1 MSKLILYEAA
11 LIGIILGVVSGLIP
25 GVGNF
30 VLMLLIFPFL
40 GNFGVYEL
48 LVLYASMAAI
58 SQYVGSIPATLYSI
72 PGESSSYPT
81 VIESKKLNS
90 VDSVSNAIS
99 GSAFGSF
106 FGSVLVLGLCYWL
119 ADYAN
124 LISYFYST
132 KIIVVLL
139 IVVSVAVCATAGNGW
154 RINIALLLA
163 GFALGV
169 IGYNNYFNT
178 TVLTFNNPYL
188 YAGLP
193 LEVVLICL
201 FAVPQIMENYSLKN
215 TKIQNTLIYNA
226 TKVYIVNPIQTLF
239 YTGIGFFG
247 GLVPGLTT
255 VFSSIAAYNIST
267 WFTQDPVKRIVASET
282 ANNAG
287 AFSML
292 LPLLLFGVPLIGSE
306 ALLLSLI
313 EQRGF
318 IISSIDFGE
327 LISILSANIVIVNLI
342 GLVLAW
348 PLSKQVRHFY
358 RLNLKV
364 VFGVVLLLL
373 FAVIVYSGY
382 INYSTVYYL
391 TVFAVLAPVGYALRN
406 VNTLPL
412 VFAFIIHDK
421 LFDGIMRVTQLI

>member
-1 MSKLILYEAA
+1 MLIEA
-11 LIGIILGVVSGLIP
+11 LTIGILLGIVSGLIP

-40 GNFGVYEL
+40 GRFDVYEL

-58 SQYVGSIPATLYSI
+58 SQYIGSIPATLYGI

-81 VIESKKLNS
+81 VIESANLKTTAS
-90 VDSVSNAIS
+90 VGNAIS

-132 KIIVVLL
+132 KLLVLLLIIVS
-139 IVVSVAVCATAGNGW
+139 IAACATAGNRW
-154 RINIALLLA
+154 QVNIAMLLL
-163 GFALGV
+163 GFGLGA
-169 IGYNNYFNT
+169 IGYNAHYST
-178 TVLTFNNPYL
+178 PILTFGNPYL

-193 LEVVLICL
+193 LEIVLICL
-201 FAVPQIMENYSLKN
+201 FAIPQIMQNYSLGN
-215 TKIQNTLIYNA
+215 TKKDTVLYNT
-226 TKVYIVNPIQTLF
+226 TQVYIVNPLQTFF
-239 YTGIGFFG
+239 YTTVGFFG

-267 WFTQDPVKRIVASET
+267 WFTRDPVKRIVASET

-306 ALLLSLI
+306 ALLLALI

-318 IISSIDFGE
+318 VISNIDFAE
-327 LISILSANIVIVNLI
+327 LISTLSINLVIVNLV
-342 GLVLAW
+342 GLMLAW
-348 PLSKQVRHFY
+348 PLSNQVKHFY
-358 RLNLKV
+358 RLNLKT
-364 VFGVVLLLL
+364 VFGTVLVLL
-373 FAVIVYSGY
+373 FTVVIYSGY

-391 TVFAVLAPVGYALRN
+391 TVFAILTPIGYALRN

-421 LFDGIMRVTQLI
+421 LFDGIMRVTQLL

>member
-1 MSKLILYEAA
+1 MSNLILFEAIFA
-11 LIGIILGVVSGLIP
+11 GTILGIISGLIP

-40 GNFGVYEL
+40 GNFNVYEL
-48 LVLYASMAAI
+48 IVLYTSMAAI
-58 SQYVGSIPATLYSI
+58 SQYIGSIPATLYSI

-81 VIESKKLNS
+81 VIESKNLTTL
-90 VDSVSNAIS
+90 DQVSNAIS

-106 FGSVLVLGLCYWL
+106 FGSILVLGLCYFL
-119 ADYAN
+119 ADSAH
-124 LISYFYST
+124 LVSYFYST
-132 KIIVVLL
+132 KL
-139 IVVSVAVCATAGNGW
+139 IVCLLLLVSFAVCAVAGHSWIVNTS
-154 RINIALLLA
+154 LLLG
-163 GFALGV
+163 GFALGA
-169 IGYNNYFNT
+169 IGYNEHFSAPI
-178 TVLTFNNPYL
+178 LTFGNMYL

-201 FAVPQIMENYSLKN
+201 FAIPQILQNFNVDAVSPKLLEYKL
-215 TKIQNTLIYNA
+215 TKIYFI
-226 TKVYIVNPIQTLF
+226 NPVQTLF
-239 YTGIGFFG
+239 YTVVGFFG

-255 VFSSIAAYNIST
+255 VFSSIAAYNISSWLT
-267 WFTQDPVKRIVASET
+267 KDPVKRIVASET

-318 IISSIDFGE
+318 IISSINFSE
-327 LISILSANIVIVNLI
+327 LISTLSMNVVIVNLL
-342 GLVLAW
+342 GLLLAW
-348 PLSKQVRHFY
+348 PLSKQVKHFY

-364 VFGVVLLLL
+364 VFSIVLVLL
-373 FAVIVYSGY
+373 FAVVTYSGY
-382 INYSTVYYL
+382 INYSFTYYL
-391 TVFAVLAPVGYALRN
+391 LVFAMLAPIGYALRN

-421 LFDGIMRVTQLI
+421 LFDGVVRAIHLL

>member
-11 LIGIILGVVSGLIP
+11 LIGIVLGVVSGLIP

-106 FGSVLVLGLCYWL
+106 FGSILVLGLCYCL

-169 IGYNNYFNT
+169 IGYNSYFNT

-201 FAVPQIMENYSLKN
+201 FAIPQIMENYSIGN
-215 TKIQNTLIYNA
+215 TKIQNTPIYNA

-306 ALLLSLI
+306 ALLLALI

-327 LISILSANIVIVNLI
+327 LISILSVNIVIVNFI

-391 TVFAVLAPVGYALRN
+391 TVFAVLAPVGYAIRN

-421 LFDGIMRVTQLI
+421 LFDGIMRVTQLL

>member
-1 MSKLILYEAA
+1 MSTVILYEAA
-11 LIGIILGVVSGLIP
+11 LIGIILGIVSGLIP

-40 GNFGVYEL
+40 GKFGIYEL

-58 SQYVGSIPATLYSI
+58 SQYIGSIPATLYGI

-81 VIESKKLNS
+81 VIESKNLKTT
-90 VDSVSNAIS
+90 DSVGNAIS
-99 GSAFGSF
+99 GSAVGSF
-106 FGSVLVLGLCYWL
+106 FGSILVLGLCYWL

-139 IVVSVAVCATAGNGW
+139 IVVSFAVCATAGNGW
-154 RINIALLLA
+154 RVNTALLVS
-163 GFALGV
+163 GFALGA
-169 IGYNNYFNT
+169 IGYNAHYST
-178 TVLTFNNPYL
+178 PVLTFGNPYL
-188 YAGLP
+188 FAGLP

-201 FAVPQIMENYSLKN
+201 FAIPQILQNFNSVNVKFQNIPAYN
-215 TKIQNTLIYNA
+215 T
-226 TKVYIVNPIQTLF
+226 TKVYFVNPIQTLF
-239 YTGIGFFG
+239 YTTIGFFG

-255 VFSSIAAYNIST
+255 VFSSIAAYNISS
-267 WFTQDPVKRIVASET
+267 WFTRDPVKRIVASET

-306 ALLLSLI
+306 ALLLALI

-318 IISSIDFGE
+318 IISSIDFSE
-327 LISILSANIVIVNLI
+327 LISTISINIVIVNFV
-342 GLVLAW
+342 GLMLAW
-348 PLSKQVRHFY
+348 PLSNQVKHFY
-358 RLNLKV
+358 QLNLRI
-364 VFGVVLLLL
+364 VFGVVLVLL
-373 FAVIVYSGY
+373 FAVVVYSGY
-382 INYSTVYYL
+382 VNYSTLYYL
-391 TVFAVLAPVGYALRN
+391 IVFAALIPIGYALKN

-412 VFAFIIHDK
+412 VFAFIVHDK
-421 LFDGIMRVTQLI
+421 LFDGAMRVIQLL

>member
-1 MSKLILYEAA
+1 
-11 LIGIILGVVSGLIP
+11 
-25 GVGNF
+25 
-30 VLMLLIFPFL
+30 MLLIFPFL
-40 GNFGVYEL
+40 RNFGVYEL

-58 SQYVGSIPATLYSI
+58 SQYIGSIPATLYGI
-72 PGESSSYPT
+72 PGESSSYTT
-81 VIESKKLNS
+81 VIESSNLKS
-90 VDSVSNAIS
+90 AASVSNAIS

-106 FGSVLVLGLCYWL
+106 FGSILVLGLCYWL

-132 KIIVVLL
+132 KLIVLL
-139 IVVSVAVCATAGNGW
+139 LVVVSIAVCTTAGNRW
-154 RINIALLLA
+154 QINTAMLLL
-163 GFALGV
+163 GFGLGA
-169 IGYNNYFNT
+169 IGYNAHYNIPI
-178 TVLTFNNPYL
+178 LTFDNPYL

-201 FAVPQIMENYSLKN
+201 FAIPQIMQNYSLGN
-215 TKIQNTLIYNA
+215 TKQNTALYNT
-226 TKVYIVNPIQTLF
+226 TKVYIVNPLQTLF
-239 YTGIGFFG
+239 YTIVGFFG

-267 WFTQDPVKRIVASET
+267 WFTRDPVKRIVASET

-306 ALLLSLI
+306 ALLLALI

-318 IISSIDFGE
+318 VISNIDFAD
-327 LISILSANIVIVNLI
+327 LISTLSINLVIVNLV
-342 GLVLAW
+342 GLILAW
-348 PLSKQVRHFY
+348 PLSNQVKHFY
-358 RLNLKV
+358 RLNLKI
-364 VFGVVLLLL
+364 VFGTVLVLL
-373 FAVIVYSGY
+373 FAVVIYSGY

-391 TVFAVLAPVGYALRN
+391 TVFAILAPIGYALRN
-406 VNTLPL
+406 VNTLQL

-421 LFDGIMRVTQLI
+421 LFDGIMRVTQLL